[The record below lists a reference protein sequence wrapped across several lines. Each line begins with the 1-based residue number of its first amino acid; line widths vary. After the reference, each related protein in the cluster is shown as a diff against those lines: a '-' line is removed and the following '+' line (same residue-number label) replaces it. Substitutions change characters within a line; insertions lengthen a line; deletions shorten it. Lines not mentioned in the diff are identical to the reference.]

1 MWRLSAIVEGSVGEP
16 GSAAYGNTAEITDA
30 EVIHYNK
37 VCDSK
42 CNGVE
47 KCIYK
52 D

>member
-1 MWRLSAIVEGSVGEP
+1 MGEP

-47 KCIYK
+47 NVFIRINTKQQY
-52 D
+52 